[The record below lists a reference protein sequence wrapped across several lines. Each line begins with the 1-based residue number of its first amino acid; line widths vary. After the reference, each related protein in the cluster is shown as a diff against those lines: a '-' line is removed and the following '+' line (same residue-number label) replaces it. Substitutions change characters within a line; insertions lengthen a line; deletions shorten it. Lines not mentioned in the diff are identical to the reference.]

1 MTQVLANGG
10 ALVHATELHHGVE
23 LALVGIRVQ
32 VLSLERS
39 LAQAALVPANV
50 DCMAKTP
57 QSRPLPLLKQLQARP
72 QKESLVHSLT
82 RLPREVVSL

>member
-1 MTQVLANGG
+1 MTQALAK
-10 ALVHATELHHGVE
+10 ARTQVHAMELHHGVE
-23 LALVGIRVQ
+23 LALVATRVQ

-82 RLPREVVSL
+82 RLPREVASL